1 MLVKCSGV
9 QGKKEP
15 GPFSVSQYCNRERHG
30 LPFQA
35 QDFETSGLKW
45 CAGLEGTIAFH
56 AAVFASV
63 GPWET
68 DWNKVLEEINDCL
81 RLELKKD
88 LKPDKIEKWMFDD
101 DFERGSWSSS
111 CSNS

>member
-1 MLVKCSGV
+1 
-9 QGKKEP
+9 
-15 GPFSVSQYCNRERHG
+15 
-30 LPFQA
+30 
-35 QDFETSGLKW
+35 
-45 CAGLEGTIAFH
+45 
-56 AAVFASV
+56 V

-101 DFERGSWSSS
+101 DFERVSWSSS

>member
-1 MLVKCSGV
+1 VGCRVKKSL
-9 QGKKEP
+9 
-15 GPFSVSQYCNRERHG
+15 GPFQCPSTVT
-30 LPFQA
+30 A
-35 QDFETSGLKW
+35 D
-45 CAGLEGTIAFH
+45 LEGTIAFH

-101 DFERGSWSSS
+101 DFERVSWSSS